1 MGLEQKK
8 EEFYHTLE
16 FNGDSCTGCS
26 HCMMKCPTEAI
37 RVINGKAVLI
47 SERCID
53 CGECYRVCP
62 NAAITL
68 RQDDFEKIYNFKYRI
83 VLLPAVFSAQFP
95 DKITYQQIFKGL
107 ISLGFTHVYE
117 TENSV
122 DFLIKPYNDFIKER
136 KEKPMI
142 SSFCPAIVRLIQV
155 RFPTLVDNLMLIKP
169 PMEVT
174 AMCIKK
180 KFEDQ
185 GIPFSEVG
193 IFYVTPCAAKVAGI
207 KSSVVE
213 DPTLISGGV
222 INMNYLY
229 NKVYKEISQKKITSA
244 PDIEISDFRAMSK
257 NALSWSLTAG
267 EVRIVDTERKLAI
280 DEVKNVIEFLE
291 KVESEDIEDIDFL
304 ELRACYQSCAGGI
317 LCAGN
322 KFLTTERARKRA
334 SNATLESAE
343 STEFAGC
350 QSYVRENY
358 HLHGKIYPRSIVKL
372 DDNMAEAMKKMKR
385 INELNQI
392 LPHVD
397 CGICGAPS
405 CQAFAEDIVQKGA
418 DIRGCIF
425 VQTILQQ
432 NNRLTLQEAVQLL
445 KKTWG
450 DKKLDPKKIAEL
462 LNELQEGV
470 S

>member
-1 MGLEQKK
+1 
-8 EEFYHTLE
+8 
-16 FNGDSCTGCS
+16 
-26 HCMMKCPTEAI
+26 MMKCPTEAI
-37 RVINGKAVLI
+37 RVVEGKAVLI
-47 SERCID
+47 QERCSD
-53 CGECYRVCP
+53 CVECYRICP
-62 NAAITL
+62 YSAIGV

-83 VLLPAVFSAQFP
+83 ALMPSVFSAQFP
-95 DKITYQQIFKGL
+95 DKITYQQIYKGL
-107 ISLGFTHVYE
+107 ISIGFTHVYE
-117 TENSV
+117 IENAV
-122 DFLIKPYNDFIKER
+122 DFLIEPYNDYIKER
-136 KEKPMI
+136 KDKPMI

-155 RFPTLVDNLMLIKP
+155 RFPNFVDNLMLIKP

-213 DPTLISGGV
+213 DSSLISGGA

-229 NKVYKEISQKKITSA
+229 NKVYREIKQKGITSEQ
-244 PDIEISDFRAMSK
+244 DVEISDFRALSK
-257 NALSWSLTAG
+257 NSLYWSLTAG

-280 DEVKNVIEFLE
+280 DEIKNVIEFLE
-291 KVESEDIEDIDFL
+291 KVENEDIEDIDFL

-334 SNATLESAE
+334 TKAISDIAPGAD
-343 STEFAGC
+343 FAPY
-350 QSYVRENY
+350 QEYVYDNY
-358 HLHGKIYPRSIVKL
+358 RLHGKIQPRSIVKL
-372 DDNMAEAMKKMKR
+372 DDNFAEAMRKMKR
-385 INELNQI
+385 INEIKNL
-392 LPHVD
+392 LPQVD

-405 CQAFAEDIVQKGA
+405 CQAFAEDIVQKGS
-418 DIRGCIF
+418 DIKSCEF
-425 VQTILQQ
+425 VQKILQQ
-432 NNRLTLQEAVQLL
+432 NDKLDLQEAVSIM

-450 DKKLDPKKIAEL
+450 GNKLDSMKIVEL
-462 LNELQEGV
+462 LNELNA
-470 S
+470 